1 MSGHLSKL
9 YLSHKTGL
17 HTEKEKLWPK
27 WDLKFKYPATDFVL
41 MHDLC
46 WHQLSK
52 DQWCVFTYCA
62 PTQKR
67 QSSKDYWD
75 YSLTIP
81 IMHLPMHAK
90 AGMNDVISHVGSI
103 FSANK
108 FAALVTFG
116 GINIINVSGEKGKIN
131 SIFYCGLVKQFNV
144 CVQNL

>member
-1 MSGHLSKL
+1 
-9 YLSHKTGL
+9 
-17 HTEKEKLWPK
+17 
-27 WDLKFKYPATDFVL
+27 
-41 MHDLC
+41 
-46 WHQLSK
+46 
-52 DQWCVFTYCA
+52 
-62 PTQKR
+62 
-67 QSSKDYWD
+67 
-75 YSLTIP
+75 
-81 IMHLPMHAK
+81 MHLPMHAK